1 MYPKAALFSYSS
13 ICNFVFSIITKLV
26 TVVRLSLFIMST
38 YPMKHWCI
46 LQKCTFRLL
55 LLLQSGPCHHIASE
69 MYLQPSRPRLHANS
83 ASRRNSRF
91 VPQGK
96 ASSLKSSSNFCCF
109 PLLRSLKL
117 NKYRAALK
125 LMTWSELKYRW
136 KKTFFETKTELWWIM
151 WTLSILTFQRY

>member
-1 MYPKAALFSYSS
+1 
-13 ICNFVFSIITKLV
+13 
-26 TVVRLSLFIMST
+26 MST

-46 LQKCTFRLL
+46 LQKCTFRPL
-55 LLLQSGPCHHIASE
+55 LLLQLVPCHHIASE

-96 ASSLKSSSNFCCF
+96 ASFLKSSSNFCCF
-109 PLLRSLKL
+109 PLLRSLNL

-125 LMTWSELKYRW
+125 LNNVIRTEVSW
-136 KKTFFETKTELWWIM
+136 KK
-151 WTLSILTFQRY
+151 LSLRLKALINYVNIKYIVFSTVLERKKVAKSKPYNAQGYGSAGPR

>member
-1 MYPKAALFSYSS
+1 MYPKAVLFSYSS

-46 LQKCTFRLL
+46 PQKCTFRLL

-91 VPQGK
+91 VPPGK
-96 ASSLKSSSNFCCF
+96 ASFLKSSSNFCCF
-109 PLLRSLKL
+109 PLLRSLNL
-117 NKYRAALK
+117 NKRRKKIFLRLK
-125 LMTWSELKYRW
+125 TLMNNVN
-136 KKTFFETKTELWWIM
+136 M
-151 WTLSILTFQRY
+151 

>member
-1 MYPKAALFSYSS
+1 MGMGCEGKRWSTARTRSIKTTLFISVSKGCVIFILRNIY
-13 ICNFVFSIITKLV
+13 NFVFSFITKLV
-26 TVVRLSLFIMST
+26 TVVKLSLFIMST

-96 ASSLKSSSNFCCF
+96 ASFLKSSSSFCCF
-109 PLLRSLKL
+109 P
-117 NKYRAALK
+117 
-125 LMTWSELKYRW
+125 
-136 KKTFFETKTELWWIM
+136 
-151 WTLSILTFQRY
+151 Q